1 MFQKK
6 NKPTPEELAIEKQK
20 KLEKTK
26 QELQRQVMMRRKT
39 CEQIKGEIDR
49 SRSEASK
56 SREDAI
62 RALEAGDELEAKRL
76 CSIINIQN
84 TAIGRKTKIYL
95 LNLKTMELLGQ
106 KLVFLDTFDPGL
118 DLGSVS
124 GLVDDNAI
132 SELQRQLEQ
141 LDIDIELMTSQLE
154 EGVSSV
160 GTNDVF
166 EELVGELKRQRE
178 IDSVGGIYPD
188 EEVPIETEQF
198 KVNRHF

>member
-1 MFQKK
+1 M
-6 NKPTPEELAIEKQK
+6 
-20 KLEKTK
+20 
-26 QELQRQVMMRRKT
+26 
-39 CEQIKGEIDR
+39 
-49 SRSEASK
+49 
-56 SREDAI
+56 
-62 RALEAGDELEAKRL
+62 
-76 CSIINIQN
+76 
-84 TAIGRKTKIYL
+84 
-95 LNLKTMELLGQ
+95 
-106 KLVFLDTFDPGL
+106 DTFDPGL